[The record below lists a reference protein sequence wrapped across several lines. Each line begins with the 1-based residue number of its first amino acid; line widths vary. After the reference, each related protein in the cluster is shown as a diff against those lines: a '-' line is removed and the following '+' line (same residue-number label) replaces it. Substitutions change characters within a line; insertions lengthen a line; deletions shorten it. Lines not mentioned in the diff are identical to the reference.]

1 MFWFLEGEGRR
12 GRGGKCSVPPQ
23 DSVRFQRHRAF
34 ALARRNGT
42 RSGGS
47 AREKPRQ
54 VPASSKGSF
63 WNLTLS
69 WGGRLHF
76 HEKSGK
82 LNCRLSLYQLLSAVQ
97 ERENRVLFRY
107 LQCACDRL
115 YGIKLNIE
123 IMRKN
128 SGLENGGFYERS
140 KDWGDC

>member
-1 MFWFLEGEGRR
+1 MGSVQCNTLQETYNSSASRLRTEQYFNVTTLSLYPRR
-12 GRGGKCSVPPQ
+12 SGTKSGG
-23 DSVRFQRHRAF
+23 
-34 ALARRNGT
+34 LAR
-42 RSGGS
+42 
-47 AREKPRQ
+47 EIPRQ